1 VKLDRWWW
9 QIIKGIQARILISIF
24 IVSVSFRF
32 VKVRQVRQSW
42 QGRQARQGKQG
53 KQVIQTKRL
62 ISILIVSGGSHII
75 APCKFLD
82 EVKALGATVEA
93 EED

>member
-1 VKLDRWWW
+1 MKLDRWWW
-9 QIIKGIQARILISIF
+9 QVIKSIQARILISIF
-24 IVSVSFRF
+24 IVSVGFRF
-32 VKVRQVRQSW
+32 VKVRQVRQS
-42 QGRQARQGKQG
+42 RQARQARKGR
-53 KQVIQTKRL
+53 QVIKTKRL
-62 ISILIVSGGSHII
+62 ISIFIISGGSHII